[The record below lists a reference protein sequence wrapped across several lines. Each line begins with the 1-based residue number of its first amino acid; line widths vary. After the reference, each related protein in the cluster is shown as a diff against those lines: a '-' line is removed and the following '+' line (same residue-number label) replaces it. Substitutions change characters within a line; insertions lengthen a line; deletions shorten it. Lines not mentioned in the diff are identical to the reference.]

1 MEITFEFCLKFEL
14 RLSITLLRRY
24 APTCLEAPLDTK
36 QVSMFDRMHLRR
48 QRNFKMCLVL
58 ARELSS
64 KWQECPTSAYFLGHV
79 SNAAN
84 SNLDMREAILAYFF
98 FNPAGP
104 RVVIFDFLIF

>member
-1 MEITFEFCLKFEL
+1 MTG
-14 RLSITLLRRY
+14 
-24 APTCLEAPLDTK
+24 
-36 QVSMFDRMHLRR
+36 V
-48 QRNFKMCLVL
+48 
-58 ARELSS
+58 
-64 KWQECPTSAYFLGHV
+64 PTSAYFLGHV